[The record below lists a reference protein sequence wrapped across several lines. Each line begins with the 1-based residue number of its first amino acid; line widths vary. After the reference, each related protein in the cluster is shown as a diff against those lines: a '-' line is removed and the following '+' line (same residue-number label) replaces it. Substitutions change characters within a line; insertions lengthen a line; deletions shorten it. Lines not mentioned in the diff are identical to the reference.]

1 VLRACVAIA
10 LLAAAGAVLA
20 GQDRP
25 TRFQSGVD
33 LISVT
38 ATVIDK
44 DGHLVTG
51 LPAEAFEIFE
61 QGERQTIS
69 QFTNERVPVSLAVLL
84 DVSDSMFGQR
94 LVDARSAIERFL
106 FELLDESD
114 EFSVVAFNHQARAL
128 TQWTQAPDVLRSAM
142 ATLKPFG
149 STALYDAV
157 LTTLPMMDT
166 RTKQRASVLIISDG
180 ADTASDAA
188 LREVRSALIRSD
200 AFVYAIAVDPPA
212 KRAINEAVNMS
223 ALNEIT
229 GGSGGNTELVHQT
242 SDLEAATARIADELN
257 HQYVL
262 GYYSQLP
269 LDGGYRSIRV
279 RVHQSRIPRARPAR
293 LHRDTAHQT
302 ARLRSAGYH
311 RLASR
316 PVTHPYDWL
325 RGSSAASSHRG
336 GLLVDPESRSSTT
349 TTARLWDPKCRI
361 ATTDPP
367 SVSV

>member
-1 VLRACVAIA
+1 MLRASGAVA
-10 LLAAAGAVLA
+10 LLAAASLGLA
-20 GQDRP
+20 AQDRP
-25 TRFQSGVD
+25 GRFQSGVD

-38 ATVIDK
+38 ATVVDR

-51 LPAEAFEIFE
+51 LPVDAFEIFE
-61 QGERQTIS
+61 QGERQTIT

-94 LVDARSAIERFL
+94 LVDSRAAIERFL
-106 FELLDESD
+106 FQLLDDKD
-114 EFSVVAFNHQARAL
+114 EFSVVVFNHHPRAL
-128 TQWTQAPDVLRSAM
+128 TQWTQAPDVVRSAM
-142 ATLKPFG
+142 GTLKPFG

-180 ADTASDAA
+180 ADTASDSS
-188 LREVRSALIRSD
+188 LREVRSALVRSD

-212 KRAINEAVNMS
+212 KRAINETVNVS

-279 RVHQSRIPRARPAR
+279 RTTNPEYRVRARR
-293 LHRDTAHQT
+293 
-302 ARLRSAGYH
+302 GY
-311 RLASR
+311 
-316 PVTHPYDWL
+316 
-325 RGSSAASSHRG
+325 
-336 GLLVDPESRSSTT
+336 
-349 TTARLWDPKCRI
+349 I
-361 ATTDPP
+361 ATPRTRRPG
-367 SVSV
+367 